1 MSGLDN
7 ITSHI
12 LENAKSEAQVILNDA
27 KEKASEINSEYSIK
41 AQKIKDEFKLRI
53 QNETDR
59 IAQMGD
65 ASDRQVRREIILNTR
80 NELIDEI
87 INESVNKIKNMP
99 DEEYKNILLTI
110 LKNSQTGAEG
120 EILFSKRDKRFA
132 DSEFCA
138 KCDEITNSKL
148 KISDETAN
156 IESGFIIR
164 YGKIEQN
171 CSIDAIFEEKHNI
184 FTDLVNNNLT
194 SEG

>member
-27 KEKASEINSEYSIK
+27 KDKVSEIASDYEIK
-41 AQKIKDEFKLRI
+41 AQNIKDEFKQKI

-59 IAQMGD
+59 IAQMGE
-65 ASDRQVRREIILNTR
+65 ATDRQIRREIILNTR
-80 NELIDEI
+80 NELINEV
-87 INESVNKIKNMP
+87 INAAVEKINNLP

-120 EILFSKRDKRFA
+120 EILLSKRDKKLA
-132 DSEFCA
+132 DAEFCA
-138 KCDEITNSKL
+138 KCDEITASKL
-148 KISDETAN
+148 KISDECAN
-156 IESGFIIR
+156 IESGFIIK
-164 YGKIEQN
+164 YGQIEQN

-184 FTDLVNNNLT
+184 FTDLVNKNLT